1 MRLRTLLLSSMVV
14 IPAISSV
21 FGGWAVVTVEN
32 PPEHLV
38 VGTTYQLDYVVR
50 QHGVE
55 LVEGLTGRVE
65 ARSGDLVVRGDAR
78 QVAKGKYR
86 ASLTVPSAGAW
97 TITVNSGFGP
107 AKTTMLPLN
116 AVAAGAQ
123 VVAMAEAERGKHLFT
138 AKGCTTCHVDMKVI
152 PVDVR
157 SNKYDGA
164 FVKKLLADPKSM
176 PKRHGVDVEMPNL
189 NLSATE
195 ISALSAYLSGTN
207 TAGTR

>member
-1 MRLRTLLLSSMVV
+1 MRLRTLLLSGMVAV
-14 IPAISSV
+14 PAISTA

-38 VGTTYQLDYVVR
+38 VGTPYKPVYSVR

-55 LVEGLTGRVE
+55 LQSGLSGKVE
-65 ARSGDLVVRGDAR
+65 ARSGDRVVRADAKSI
-78 QVAKGKYR
+78 AGGKYE
-86 ASLTVPSAGAW
+86 ASLLVPSAGAW

-107 AKTTMLPLN
+107 ARTTMLPIT
-116 AVAAGAQ
+116 AAAAGTP
-123 VVAMAEAERGKHLFT
+123 VVAMAETERGKHLFV
-138 AKGCTTCHVDMKVI
+138 AKGCTTCHVEMKVI

-157 SNKYDGA
+157 TSKYDGS
-164 FVKKLLADPKSM
+164 FVKKLLSDPKSM

-195 ISALSAYLSGTN
+195 ISALSAYLSGPN

>member
-1 MRLRTLLLSSMVV
+1 MRLRTVLLSGVV
-14 IPAISSV
+14 ALPAISTA

-38 VGTTYQLDYVVR
+38 VGTPYELDYAVR

-55 LVEGLTGRVE
+55 LMSGLAGKIE
-65 ARSGDLVVRGDAR
+65 ARSGDRVVNADAR
-78 QVAKGKYR
+78 QTAKGKYR
-86 ASLTVPSAGAW
+86 ASLIVPSAGAW

-107 AKTTMLPLN
+107 SKTTMMPIS
-116 AVAAGAQ
+116 AAAAGVP
-123 VVAMAEAERGKHLFT
+123 VVAMADAERGKHLFV

-157 SNKYDGA
+157 TNKYDVA

-176 PKRHGVDVEMPNL
+176 PRRHGVDVEMPNL
-189 NLSATE
+189 NLSTTE
-195 ISALSAYLSGTN
+195 ISALSAYLSGPN
-207 TAGTR
+207 SAGTR